1 MNING
6 VGLEV
11 IGVGAQV
18 QGGVV
23 EDQGGG
29 EVVIGA
35 KDGFGICGYRGNG
48 EEEIIDGEGVGAY
61 WLW

>member
-11 IGVGAQV
+11 IGVGAPL

-29 EVVIGA
+29 KVVIGA
-35 KDGFGICGYRGNG
+35 KDGFGVRGNRVNG
-48 EEEIIDGEGVGAY
+48 EEEIIDREGIGA
-61 WLW
+61 